1 MDHLLR
7 IFFAFWQPTAKKR
20 RLWPSKQ
27 VASRFSFYIIYDFT
41 HDMIVKSM
49 ALSGQFFPKRGSP
62 ICRVGAPQVCC
73 QDDID
78 ASTDTFT
85 RGTSSL
91 STRSLGQDSSEALG
105 LGSRA
110 KCLHRSEQTWER
122 ECRHFSFVGGQ
133 VRIAVMTIMIR
144 ILLLLVVVVV
154 VVPLVVIVMVV
165 VVVVVCLVVWF
176 CLALS
181 CFVLSFLV
189 LFCRVLP
196 WFLFA
201 CLLACLLVVVVVDR
215 IYDYESLRPCLWWCL
230 RLCRKRGLQSYWKN
244 DYRGARW
251 TSCKNHEFATAK
263 SDHFCFA
270 VSYESLKTFSLFSE
284 APGTSFISFIR
295 IIGWQ
300 NVPNSSLS
308 QHLWHR

>member
-1 MDHLLR
+1 MKRCSWKQDMLPLHLLGGAEVVE
-7 IFFAFWQPTAKKR
+7 IVIPPTWFWSDGSSSKDFLPPFDSPQQEKR

-165 VVVVVCLVVWF
+165 VVVVCLVVWF

-201 CLLACLLVVVVVDR
+201 CLLACLLACCCGGGSNLWLWIFASLFVVVP
-215 IYDYESLRPCLWWCL
+215 EALPETRPAIILEE
-230 RLCRKRGLQSYWKN
+230 RLQRCTLNKLQ
-244 DYRGARW
+244 
-251 TSCKNHEFATAK
+251 K
-263 SDHFCFA
+263 SWIC
-270 VSYESLKTFSLFSE
+270 YC
-284 APGTSFISFIR
+284 
-295 IIGWQ
+295 
-300 NVPNSSLS
+300 
-308 QHLWHR
+308 